1 MFDDSLEDEN
11 IFGWIGLKDNGSHY
25 VSAAGLYDYFF
36 AIKKETRDKILE
48 GWISALEVYLDP
60 EFEERVEKEA
70 EGGIIYVSES
80 PDSVEDK
87 PTGNIIPFP
96 KVVR

>member
-1 MFDDSLEDEN
+1 MFDDSIEDEN

-48 GWISALEVYLDP
+48 GWITALEAYLDP
-60 EFEERVEKEA
+60 GFEERMEES
-70 EGGIIYVSES
+70 EDGIIYISES
-80 PDSVEDK
+80 ADSVEDK
-87 PTGNIIPFP
+87 PSGNIIPFP
-96 KVVR
+96 KIIR

>member
-48 GWISALEVYLDP
+48 GWIVALEAYLDP
-60 EFEERVEKEA
+60 EFEDRMEEA
-70 EGGIIYVSES
+70 EDGIIYVSES
-80 PDSVEDK
+80 SESVEDK

-96 KVVR
+96 KVIR

>member
-1 MFDDSLEDEN
+1 MEDEN

-60 EFEERVEKEA
+60 EFEERMEKEA
-70 EGGIIYVSES
+70 EEGIIYVSES

>member
-48 GWISALEVYLDP
+48 GWIVAL
-60 EFEERVEKEA
+60 
-70 EGGIIYVSES
+70 
-80 PDSVEDK
+80 
-87 PTGNIIPFP
+87 
-96 KVVR
+96 